1 MLKLA
6 RQLPK
11 LVETSP
17 ILSKLEEEFRENA
30 ELQAYMQAWF
40 NEQKQLQAQSTSTR
54 RNHTKSE
61 LWAGKFSLGGLIP
74 ILAEAKDVG
83 LEKDVVLHL
92 EEVEC
97 LKNNIIDAKHIEL
110 VVVACLVSRWVW
122 CRWEIQAHPERVA
135 DMFVRIMATIVLA
148 TIAQTCVQLRRWQAL
163 SKSSMPWWRKL
174 HTQYELDDTIKERES
189 VFTHLKCHS

>member
-61 LWAGKFSLGGLIP
+61 L
-74 ILAEAKDVG
+74 
-83 LEKDVVLHL
+83 
-92 EEVEC
+92 
-97 LKNNIIDAKHIEL
+97 
-110 VVVACLVSRWVW
+110 
-122 CRWEIQAHPERVA
+122 
-135 DMFVRIMATIVLA
+135 
-148 TIAQTCVQLRRWQAL
+148 
-163 SKSSMPWWRKL
+163 
-174 HTQYELDDTIKERES
+174 
-189 VFTHLKCHS
+189 